1 MVYFL
6 ACVMAFSIDDKKPL
20 TIWECYL
27 ICHNVSMQQNSTTLW
42 SNLLRSAN
50 LYGFADPTNYLIVMC
65 LQEAANETCC
75 TQIRSRDP
83 FSLGLLIRLCDSY
96 FDTTE
101 NKFKILHVPQ
111 KLTFWF
117 ISCHDEPL
125 SSKCVMNECVKSTN
139 AFMNKSLC
147 NGCAD
152 DCPNHSFS
160 DKISPSSETK
170 NLLWCVL
177 VVLNLFHWTSCLQN
191 HLENWFP
198 GLTQPL

>member
-1 MVYFL
+1 MPY
-6 ACVMAFSIDDKKPL
+6 C
-20 TIWECYL
+20 
-27 ICHNVSMQQNSTTLW
+27 NVSTGSSQWDVLH
-42 SNLLRSAN
+42 SNKIQGSCFTR
-50 LYGFADPTNYLIVMC
+50 PI
-65 LQEAANETCC
+65 
-75 TQIRSRDP
+75 
-83 FSLGLLIRLCDSY
+83 DSFVWFLFWY
-96 FDTTE
+96 YRKK
-101 NKFKILHVPQ
+101 KFKILHVPQ

-139 AFMNKSLC
+139 EFLNKSLC

-152 DCPNHSFS
+152 ECPNLSFS
-160 DKISPSSETK
+160 DKISLSSEPK

-198 GLTQPL
+198 GFTQPLYLFVFYTVI